1 METKDAW
8 ILVAG
13 AILGFIG
20 SLLATFTS
28 PSIGR
33 VFGKLKSGFI
43 ERNKTSALS
52 AYIEVR
58 DLSTGKRDKYLYA
71 INSWGFMGLF
81 FSSSFMAGIAGLAT
95 GAIMRS
101 SGTSISDAHRL
112 PWLLLGL
119 SFVIVASFLF
129 LRRAL
134 HVVKDME
141 IGKPINSDNVQKL
154 QMALHAKAKA

>member
-43 ERNKTSALS
+43 ERNKTKALA

-58 DLSTGKRDKYLYA
+58 DLSAGKRDKYLYA

-81 FSSSFMAGIAGLAT
+81 LASSFMAGVVGIAT

-101 SGTSISDAHRL
+101 SGTNISDAHRL
-112 PWLLLGL
+112 PGLLLGL
-119 SFVIVASFLF
+119 SFVIIALFLF
-129 LRRAL
+129 LRRAVRL
-134 HVVKDME
+134 VLTLERVENFERYRNELLKRWPDLVLPE
-141 IGKPINSDNVQKL
+141 
-154 QMALHAKAKA
+154 